1 MPSHETKS
9 QTARVGPRKA
19 NHEHT
24 QDGNLRPG
32 STQSGTCVTATA
44 VKWLQGHPDAIDMP
58 KSPWAVLSKIAWH
71 YNDHDKGAW
80 PSVPTLARGLH
91 LSEAT
96 VYRALAWLEAEGWIE
111 RLHGIKPST
120 FYRLPRYT
128 EPEAGRERLLQR
140 DPSQS
145 ASDPSHNESG
155 PSHHESDPSQPA
167 TQRTRTT
174 RRTDERQVMPGGK
187 ITKLTHPEQPAT
199 ADQLHYLEA
208 LHVMTSQ
215 YLMTIDER
223 ARNAVM
229 TRAEAHEAIQ
239 AYTADVM
246 REGPERLKARIPK
259 PYLSR
264 LAPEVRA
271 YIERSDP
278 RTQAA

>member
-1 MPSHETKS
+1 M
-9 QTARVGPRKA
+9 
-19 NHEHT
+19 
-24 QDGNLRPG
+24 
-32 STQSGTCVTATA
+32 
-44 VKWLQGHPDAIDMP
+44 WLQAHPDATDMP

-71 YNDHDKGAW
+71 YNDHDEGAW
-80 PSVPTLARGLH
+80 PSVPTLASGLH

-96 VYRALAWLEAEGWIE
+96 IYRALAWLEDEGWIE

-128 EPEAGRERLLQR
+128 EPQTKGESLPQR

-145 ASDPSHNESG
+145 TSLPSHGESN
-155 PSHHESDPSQPA
+155 PSHGESNPSQTA

-174 RRTDERQVMPGGK
+174 RKTDEEQVMPGGR
-187 ITKLTHPEQPAT
+187 TSKLTRPNDPAT
-199 ADQLHYLEA
+199 PDQLHYLEA
-208 LHVMTSQ
+208 LHLMTSQ

-229 TRAEAHEAIQ
+229 TRAEAHEAVQ
-239 AYTADVM
+239 TYTADVM
-246 REGPERLKARIPK
+246 REGPDRLKARIPK

-271 YIERSDP
+271 YIERRDP
-278 RTQAA
+278 RTEVA